1 MIKKREVWYG
11 DLTTRRAVLTRG
23 ALLISGGL
31 GWLASFLLIPGLVLV
46 LVAFVDQDADGVL
59 TWKLTLEPFRRL
71 IGFTGSGLS
80 SANLLILLRSIA
92 LAVVTTVICVGLAY
106 PMAFFIA
113 RGSKRRRFLW
123 LSLIIVPL
131 CTNLVIRTYAWKLLL
146 SARLPPAQFASWMGW
161 VDPGRDL
168 LPSWMA
174 VVVGMIAA
182 SLPFAVVP
190 LYTSIDRLDWSLV
203 EAAEDLYAS
212 PTRVFFQAI
221 LPQTVPALSVAV
233 LLTFVPTMG
242 MFVVTNMLGGAKHW
256 LVGNLIQHQF
266 GPGRNIP
273 YGAALSLVLI
283 ALTMAVIYTY
293 RRQGRTMEL
302 L

>member
-1 MIKKREVWYG
+1 MTRREVWYG
-11 DLTTRRAVLTRG
+11 DLTTRRSLLTRG
-23 ALLISGGL
+23 ALLLAGGL
-31 GWLASFLLIPGLVLV
+31 GWLASFLLIPGLVLFV
-46 LVAFVDQDADGVL
+46 VAFVERDPDGGVVW
-59 TWKLTLEPFRRL
+59 TFTLESFRRL
-71 IGFTGSGLS
+71 VGISESGVS

-92 LAVVTTVICVGLAY
+92 LAVVTTAVSLGLAY

-113 RGSKRRRFLW
+113 RGSPRRRFLW
-123 LSLIIVPL
+123 LALIIIPL

-146 SARLPPAQFASWMGW
+146 SARLPPAQAASFLGW
-161 VDPGRDL
+161 VEPGRDL
-168 LPSWMA
+168 LPSWMG
-174 VVVGMIAA
+174 VVIGMISAA
-182 SLPFAVVP
+182 LPFAVVP

-203 EAAEDLYAS
+203 EAAQDLYAS
-212 PTRVFFQAI
+212 PIRVFLQAI
-221 LPQTVPALSVAV
+221 LPQTLPGLSVAV

-242 MFVVTNMLGGAKHW
+242 MFVVTDMLGGAKHW

-273 YGAALSLVLI
+273 YGAALSMVLI
-283 ALTMAVIYTY
+283 GLTLIGLYAY